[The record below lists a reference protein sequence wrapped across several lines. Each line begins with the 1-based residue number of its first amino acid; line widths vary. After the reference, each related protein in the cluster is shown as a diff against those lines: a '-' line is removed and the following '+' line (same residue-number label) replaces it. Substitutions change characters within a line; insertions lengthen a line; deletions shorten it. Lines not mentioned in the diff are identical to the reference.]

1 MILILNVFLFVC
13 LQIVKRILLFFLFII
28 WSIAWC
34 VIYLFTPQKAAKIMI
49 IAATNIL
56 YNCEKI
62 TFIDLE
68 KIRLIIDK
76 NYLKQ
81 KEN

>member
-1 MILILNVFLFVC
+1 MIILLEILLFIFLQLI
-13 LQIVKRILLFFLFII
+13 KRILSFLLIII
-28 WSIAWC
+28 WSIVWC
-34 VIYLFTPQKAAKIMI
+34 IVYLFSPQKSGKIMI

-56 YNCEKI
+56 YNSSKI
-62 TFIDLE
+62 SFIDLE

-76 NYLKQ
+76 NYLTK